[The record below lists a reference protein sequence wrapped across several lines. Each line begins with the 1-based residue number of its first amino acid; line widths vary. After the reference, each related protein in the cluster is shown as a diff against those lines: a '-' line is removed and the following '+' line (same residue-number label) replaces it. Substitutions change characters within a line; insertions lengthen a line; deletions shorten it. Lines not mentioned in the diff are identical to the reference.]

1 MLPNKKIID
10 ELKKLAIKAKNNNE
24 VPISAIIAKKNKIFF
39 SAYNTCHKTNNPL
52 NHAEMIVIN
61 HALKETKQKFLNEF
75 DIYSS
80 LEPCALCA
88 SAISFVGLK
97 EFFSAPTIKNLAL
110 LLMVQKY
117 LKLKIQC
124 ISQKYLAV

>member
-52 NHAEMIVIN
+52 NHAEMIIISK
-61 HALKETKQKFLNEF
+61 ALKKTTGPQTSKTTVKKTQKTKKV
-75 DIYSS
+75 S
-80 LEPCALCA
+80 
-88 SAISFVGLK
+88 K
-97 EFFSAPTIKNLAL
+97 K
-110 LLMVQKY
+110 
-117 LKLKIQC
+117 
-124 ISQKYLAV
+124 